1 LQDNI
6 HKTAQLSRQQAQ
18 DNKGYQDTLITENN
32 NLKTLIQNL
41 EQRNANNLQDH
52 LKAINDLK

>member
-1 LQDNI
+1 MLRDSEAHRQSLQDHIDKNA
-6 HKTAQLSRQQAQ
+6 HHARAQAQ

-41 EQRNANNLQDH
+41 E
-52 LKAINDLK
+52 